1 MAQLDRFRLHYNLHR
16 PHRALGRR
24 TPQEVFD
31 AKVKAGP
38 GSAMPLVHYRVRY
51 DTVDRH
57 GKVTLRYDSR
67 LHHIGLG
74 ARHRGKPIVLFVADR
89 DVRIVTED
97 GELLRQ
103 LVLDP
108 TRDYQRQSA

>member
-1 MAQLDRFRLHYNLHR
+1 
-16 PHRALGRR
+16 
-24 TPQEVFD
+24 
-31 AKVKAGP
+31 
-38 GSAMPLVHYRVRY
+38 VRY
-51 DTVDRH
+51 DTVDQH
-57 GKVTLRYDSR
+57 GKVTLGYDSR
-67 LHHIGLG
+67 LRHIGLG
-74 ARHRGKPIVLFVADR
+74 ARHRGRIVLFVADR